1 MIYELDFDL
10 FSYWSKREMDSD
22 SRKLSMNFDELL

>member
-1 MIYELDFDL
+1 MTLMMIYELDFDL

-22 SRKLSMNFDELL
+22 SRKLSM